1 MIPAG
6 VEVFIALVPIDL
18 RWSFDRLA
26 GLVEGHL
33 GREARGGAL
42 FVFFG
47 KRRCAIKVLFFD
59 GTGMCLFYKRLDT
72 GLFTLP
78 DPSGEDGRCIEV
90 EPHVLD
96 ELLDGVSVEPKRRP
110 ARNRKAPVH

>member
-33 GREARGGAL
+33 GREAC
-42 FVFFG
+42 V
-47 KRRCAIKVLFFD
+47 
-59 GTGMCLFYKRLDT
+59 
-72 GLFTLP
+72 
-78 DPSGEDGRCIEV
+78 
-90 EPHVLD
+90 
-96 ELLDGVSVEPKRRP
+96 
-110 ARNRKAPVH
+110 